1 MSTPIPIH
9 GLTLTELRELAREH
23 VPRGFGKARELY
35 QQVLVEGRFDPEA
48 IGLGPEASAAWRRAF
63 SFELPT
69 VVQVIDEEGETGT
82 TAKAVLR
89 TADGLEIECVRIPM
103 GRDRH
108 TLCISSQV
116 GCKMGCAFCETA
128 RLGLLRHLRADEI
141 VAQVLV
147 ARVVLGW
154 DVRNVVLMGMGE
166 ALDNYDHVVHA
177 LRIFNDTGGLAM
189 AQERLTLC
197 TVGRVDGIRRLK
209 DEGFKRL
216 NLSVSLNATE
226 DTTRDRLMP
235 VNRKTP
241 LAVLRAELAAYR
253 PRANFALGVNY
264 CLMPGLNDTREDA
277 ARIAEFCAPI
287 PRVLVN
293 VIPYNPGNHPLTRAP
308 SDDEV
313 DTFLGWLREEGL
325 PVRKRVTKGRSVMAA
340 CGQLGNVELRERRRA
355 LRVVT

>member
-1 MSTPIPIH
+1 MDRIPLH
-9 GLTLTELRELAREH
+9 GCTLDELRTLAKTH

-35 QQVLVEGRFDPEA
+35 QQALVHGRFEPEE
-48 IGLGPEASAAWRRAF
+48 IGLGPEAAAAWRAAF
-63 SFELPT
+63 SFELPEVIH
-69 VVQVIDEEGETGT
+69 VVDEEGETGT

-89 TADGLEIECVRIPM
+89 TKDGLEIECVRIPM
-103 GRDRH
+103 GRGRH

-128 RLGLLRHLRADEI
+128 RLGLLRHLRTDEI
-141 VAQVLV
+141 VGQVLV
-147 ARVVLGW
+147 ARHVLGW

-177 LRIFNDTGGLAM
+177 IRIFNDTGGLAM
-189 AQERLTLC
+189 AQERLTIC
-197 TVGRVDGIRRLK
+197 TVGRVDGIRKLK
-209 DEGFKRL
+209 AEGFKRL

-241 LAVLRAELAAYR
+241 LAALQAELAAYR

-277 ARIAEFCAPI
+277 ARIAAFCAPI
-287 PRVLVN
+287 VRTLVN

-308 SDDEV
+308 TDEEV
-313 DTFLGWLREEGL
+313 DTFLGWLRDEGL
-325 PVRKRVTKGRSVMAA
+325 AVRKRITKGRSVMAA
-340 CGQLGNVELRERRRA
+340 CGQLGNAELRERRRA
-355 LRVVT
+355 LRVVSD